1 MRDYTEAK
9 NSLCVDLFF
18 PWEAPCI
25 VSFEHCDYF
34 RYIFLRGLLVALL
47 LSRSSLW
54 VFDDTV
60 YRENRAYLIA
70 LIYVD

>member
-9 NSLCVDLFF
+9 NSLRVDLFF

-47 LSRSSLW
+47 LSRSSL
-54 VFDDTV
+54 
-60 YRENRAYLIA
+60 
-70 LIYVD
+70 